1 MKLIGFSRDSEIEVV
16 INPSVPGTYD
26 VSFAQEDGINIEC
39 GLSAG
44 DAWLQIRTSGLKV
57 PAKLMLDFAELAIA
71 SLLKSKSVYLDKY
84 INLTLKPEVTDAE

>member
-71 SLLKSKSVYLDKY
+71 SLLKSKPVYLDKY
-84 INLTLKPEVTDAE
+84 VNLTLKPEVTDAE

>member
-26 VSFAQEDGINIEC
+26 VSFATKDGINIEC

-71 SLLKSKSVYLDKY
+71 SLLKSKPVY
-84 INLTLKPEVTDAE
+84 NVTLKPEVSNAE